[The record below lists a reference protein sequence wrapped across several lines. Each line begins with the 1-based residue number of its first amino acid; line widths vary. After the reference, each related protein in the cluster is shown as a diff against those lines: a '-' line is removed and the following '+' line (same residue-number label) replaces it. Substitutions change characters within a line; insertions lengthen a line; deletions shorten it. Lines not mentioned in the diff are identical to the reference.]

1 MVRSV
6 SSYEIYKNSIFAT
19 CIIVTFTVLPFF
31 FGKIQ
36 IYSGFTLFGCV
47 DDLHSGG
54 ILQVVCMGDFPITWS
69 TSVHSIGLRSQVYD
83 SFLEEFLASHGDT
96 VDDEHN
102 FSSSDG
108 RSFREDHLDV
118 RGHVTG
124 MRPRSQG

>member
-19 CIIVTFTVLPFF
+19 CIIATIYRFALF

-54 ILQVVCMGDFPITWS
+54 ILQVVCMGDFSITWS
-69 TSVHSIGLRSQVYD
+69 TSVHSIGLRS
-83 SFLEEFLASHGDT
+83 
-96 VDDEHN
+96 
-102 FSSSDG
+102 
-108 RSFREDHLDV
+108 
-118 RGHVTG
+118 
-124 MRPRSQG
+124 